1 MNRAAALTG
10 ALLVTIG
17 LSIFAWKTLVLHLP
31 VLPSNVENLWRVELE
46 IDARGS
52 GQRGSVRAA
61 LPDSDSQQE
70 IFDERQS
77 SDRLVFTI
85 RTEKGG
91 QRTGV
96 WSGKFDGVHN
106 LTHGFRVQLSEEPLP
121 LPTDVRMQPPKE
133 IVDEYT
139 HTSGR

>member
-1 MNRAAALTG
+1 MNRAAVVTGSLLFAL
-10 ALLVTIG
+10 G

-46 IDARGS
+46 IEARGS

-61 LPDSDSQQE
+61 LPSSDAEQE
-70 IFDERQS
+70 IFDERQT

-85 RTEKGG
+85 RTEDA

-96 WSGKFDGVHN
+96 WTGRFDGVHGIS
-106 LTHGFRVQLSEEPLP
+106 HGFRVQLSETPLP
-121 LPTDVRMQPPKE
+121 LPTDLTQKPSK
-133 IVDEYT
+133 
-139 HTSGR
+139 